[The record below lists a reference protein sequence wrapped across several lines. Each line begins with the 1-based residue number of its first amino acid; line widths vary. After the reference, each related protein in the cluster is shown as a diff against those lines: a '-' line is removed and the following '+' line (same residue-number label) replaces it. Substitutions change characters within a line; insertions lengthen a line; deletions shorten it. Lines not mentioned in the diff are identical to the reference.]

1 MYFPN
6 MLRLGIIGCG
16 RVTTMF
22 HLKAIEASGVVEL
35 VSISDKSGKQL
46 AEVKGATGVGHA
58 CGDYMEM
65 LAKPEIE
72 AVAINTPP
80 RFHEEMTLES
90 LKAGKHVLC
99 EKPLAQTVKGCERIK
114 QEKGGLT
121 VLPAHNYVYTP
132 ALYRMEE
139 KVKQGAIGEVKFVK
153 LSFENNLGM
162 YGSKTDFRTKDPHGI
177 VEDVMP
183 HILSVAGIVAGK
195 PKEVIDVYGLCKKYD
210 VCDNLHTTVET
221 EQGVELDCT
230 ASWTRTIPTFAVAIK
245 GEKGTLRSDF
255 AINPY
260 SYTLENESGKT
271 KTDERG
277 VGWYLDMLQFKHP
290 SFPEQYRHLEQ
301 LVHRGGKPRITVD
314 DEIAMLRVMQ
324 DIGDRLTAG
333 KLG

>member
-1 MYFPN
+1 

-35 VSISDKSGKQL
+35 VSVSDKSGEQL

-58 CGDYMEM
+58 CGDYRET
-65 LAKPEIE
+65 LAKPEVE

-99 EKPLAQTVKGCERIK
+99 EKPLAQTVEGCERIK
-114 QEKGGLT
+114 QAKGGLV

-139 KVKQGAIGEVKFVK
+139 KIKEGAIGEVKRVK
-153 LSFENNLGM
+153 LNFENNLGM
-162 YGSKTDFRTKDPHGI
+162 YGSKTDFRTKDPRGI

-183 HILSVAGIVAGK
+183 HILSVAGIVAGQANR
-195 PKEVIDVYGLCKKYD
+195 VVDVSGLCKKYE
-210 VCDNLHTTVET
+210 VCDNLHATVET
-221 EQGVELDCT
+221 ARGVILDCT
-230 ASWTRTIPTFAVAIK
+230 ANWTRMIPTFAVAIE

-255 AINPY
+255 ATNPY
-260 SYTLENESGKT
+260 SYTLENQGGKT
-271 KTDERG
+271 KTSERG
-277 VGWYLDMLQFKHP
+277 VGWYLDMIQFKHP

-301 LVHRGGKPRITVD
+301 LVHRGGEPRITVD

-324 DIGDRLTAG
+324 EMGDRLAAG
-333 KLG
+333 KVD